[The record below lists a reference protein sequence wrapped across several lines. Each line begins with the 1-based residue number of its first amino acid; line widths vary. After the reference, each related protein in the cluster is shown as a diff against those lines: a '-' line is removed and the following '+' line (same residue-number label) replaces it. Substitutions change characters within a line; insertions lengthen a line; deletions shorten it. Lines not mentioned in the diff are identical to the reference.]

1 MKLIFLHGL
10 GQDVLSWQG
19 VQFALSPLHSK
30 TFDIFSHPKESYQE
44 VKERLMERLQ
54 QESEPFILVGLSL
67 GGVLA
72 LDLSRQDFPQLKGLV
87 LAGTQ
92 YKLNTNPLYR
102 LQILLFRLLPKHV
115 FEKQDANKQQML
127 QILTEL
133 KGLNLT
139 DTAKAC
145 PLPSLVI
152 CGSRDWPIN
161 LLLKNWPSSCQKAAI
176 KKSQTEV
183 IYSIPRNPMNSRKP
197 SKSLLLNFKMKRLTF
212 RTVILNI
219 YKVIFKTFLR

>member
-72 LDLSRQDFPQLKGLV
+72 LDLSRQTSRNSRAWSLRE
-87 LAGTQ
+87 
-92 YKLNTNPLYR
+92 LNTNSTP
-102 LQILLFRLLPKHV
+102 I
-115 FEKQDANKQQML
+115 
-127 QILTEL
+127 
-133 KGLNLT
+133 
-139 DTAKAC
+139 
-145 PLPSLVI
+145 PSI
-152 CGSRDWPIN
+152 GSRSFSFVYFPSMSLKSKMPIN
-161 LLLKNWPSSCQKAAI
+161 NRCF
-176 KKSQTEV
+176 KS
-183 IYSIPRNPMNSRKP
+183 
-197 SKSLLLNFKMKRLTF
+197 
-212 RTVILNI
+212 
-219 YKVIFKTFLR
+219 

>member
-30 TFDIFSHPKESYQE
+30 IFDIFSHPKESYQE

-87 LAGTQ
+87 LVGTQ
-92 YKLNTNPLYR
+92 YKLNINPLYR

-139 DTAKAC
+139 DTVKAC
-145 PLPSLVI
+145 PLPSLVV
-152 CGSRDWPIN
+152 CGSRDWAN
-161 LLLKNWPSSCQKAAI
+161 QSSSKKLAKLLPKGCYQEIADGGHLLNTDKPYELAQAI
-176 KKSQTEV
+176 KEFV
-183 IYSIPRNPMNSRKP
+183 AG
-197 SKSLLLNFKMKRLTF
+197 F
-212 RTVILNI
+212 
-219 YKVIFKTFLR
+219 

>member
-54 QESEPFILVGLSL
+54 QEKRTLYSGRTLTRWRACS
-67 GGVLA
+67 
-72 LDLSRQDFPQLKGLV
+72 DLSRQDFPQLKGLV

-115 FEKQDANKQQML
+115 FENKM
-127 QILTEL
+127 
-133 KGLNLT
+133 
-139 DTAKAC
+139 
-145 PLPSLVI
+145 
-152 CGSRDWPIN
+152 PIN
-161 LLLKNWPSSCQKAAI
+161 NRCF
-176 KKSQTEV
+176 KS
-183 IYSIPRNPMNSRKP
+183 
-197 SKSLLLNFKMKRLTF
+197 
-212 RTVILNI
+212 
-219 YKVIFKTFLR
+219 

>member
-72 LDLSRQDFPQLKGLV
+72 LDLSRQAFPQLKGLV

-92 YKLNTNPLYR
+92 YKLNTNPS
-102 LQILLFRLLPKHV
+102 I
-115 FEKQDANKQQML
+115 
-127 QILTEL
+127 
-133 KGLNLT
+133 
-139 DTAKAC
+139 
-145 PLPSLVI
+145 
-152 CGSRDWPIN
+152 GSRSFSFVYFPSMSLKNKMPIN
-161 LLLKNWPSSCQKAAI
+161 NRC
-176 KKSQTEV
+176 
-183 IYSIPRNPMNSRKP
+183 
-197 SKSLLLNFKMKRLTF
+197 FKF
-212 RTVILNI
+212 
-219 YKVIFKTFLR
+219 

>member
-87 LAGTQ
+87 L
-92 YKLNTNPLYR
+92 
-102 LQILLFRLLPKHV
+102 
-115 FEKQDANKQQML
+115 
-127 QILTEL
+127 
-133 KGLNLT
+133 
-139 DTAKAC
+139 
-145 PLPSLVI
+145 
-152 CGSRDWPIN
+152 
-161 LLLKNWPSSCQKAAI
+161 
-176 KKSQTEV
+176 
-183 IYSIPRNPMNSRKP
+183 
-197 SKSLLLNFKMKRLTF
+197 
-212 RTVILNI
+212 
-219 YKVIFKTFLR
+219 

>member
-1 MKLIFLHGL
+1 MEEKLLTLNDLIDADRIYACNALRGLYELDFQRKGFLMKLIFLHGL

-19 VQFALSPLHSK
+19 VQFGTFTLCTPKL
-30 TFDIFSHPKESYQE
+30 FDIFSHPKESYQE

-133 KGLNLT
+133 KG
-139 DTAKAC
+139 
-145 PLPSLVI
+145 
-152 CGSRDWPIN
+152 
-161 LLLKNWPSSCQKAAI
+161 
-176 KKSQTEV
+176 
-183 IYSIPRNPMNSRKP
+183 SI
-197 SKSLLLNFKMKRLTF
+197 
-212 RTVILNI
+212 
-219 YKVIFKTFLR
+219 

>member
-72 LDLSRQDFPQLKGLV
+72 LDLSRQDFPQPRAWSLRE
-87 LAGTQ
+87 
-92 YKLNTNPLYR
+92 LNTNSTP
-102 LQILLFRLLPKHV
+102 I
-115 FEKQDANKQQML
+115 
-127 QILTEL
+127 
-133 KGLNLT
+133 
-139 DTAKAC
+139 
-145 PLPSLVI
+145 PSI
-152 CGSRDWPIN
+152 GSRFSFFVCFPSMSLKNKMPIN
-161 LLLKNWPSSCQKAAI
+161 NRCF
-176 KKSQTEV
+176 KS
-183 IYSIPRNPMNSRKP
+183 
-197 SKSLLLNFKMKRLTF
+197 
-212 RTVILNI
+212 
-219 YKVIFKTFLR
+219 

>member
-19 VQFALSPLHSK
+19 VQYALSPLHSK

-44 VKERLMERLQ
+44 VKERLMERLH

-102 LQILLFRLLPKHV
+102 LQILLFRLLPKRV

-133 KGLNLT
+133 KVVAEIG
-139 DTAKAC
+139 
-145 PLPSLVI
+145 
-152 CGSRDWPIN
+152 PIN
-161 LLLKNWPSSCQKAAI
+161 LLLRSWPSSCLKVAI

-183 IYSIPRNPMNSRKP
+183 IYSIPRNPMNWPKP
-197 SKSLLLNFKMKRLTF
+197 SKSLLVNFNRNQRLGIKCP
-212 RTVILNI
+212 VSYI
-219 YKVIFKTFLR
+219 

>member
-1 MKLIFLHGL
+1 MLFVVSTNSIFQERIPDETNFLHGL

-115 FEKQDANKQQML
+115 FENKM
-127 QILTEL
+127 
-133 KGLNLT
+133 
-139 DTAKAC
+139 
-145 PLPSLVI
+145 
-152 CGSRDWPIN
+152 PIN
-161 LLLKNWPSSCQKAAI
+161 NRCF
-176 KKSQTEV
+176 KS
-183 IYSIPRNPMNSRKP
+183 
-197 SKSLLLNFKMKRLTF
+197 
-212 RTVILNI
+212 
-219 YKVIFKTFLR
+219 